1 MKPMRSDSMGMAKG
15 ARAARR
21 ELVEGLLAERER
33 EGLTLSAL
41 ARRSGIPVG
50 TLAGWSWRLR
60 KAKGVAASGVKKSAG
75 FVELVARSAARPSQ
89 AGTRYEIAVRG
100 GRRLLVEGAIDEA
113 ELLRL
118 IRVLEA
124 C

>member
-1 MKPMRSDSMGMAKG
+1 MGMAKG

-60 KAKGVAASGVKKSAG
+60 KAKRVAASGVRSAG

-89 AGTRYEIAVRG
+89 PGARYELALRG
-100 GRRLLVEGAIDEA
+100 GRRLLVEGTIDEA
-113 ELLRL
+113 ELSRL
-118 IRVLEA
+118 IRMLEA

>member
-1 MKPMRSDSMGMAKG
+1 MGMTKS

-21 ELVEGLLAERER
+21 ALVEGLLAERER

-60 KAKGVAASGVKKSAG
+60 KAKVAPVSGVKSGG
-75 FVELVARSAARPSQ
+75 FVELVARSSARPSQ
-89 AGTRYEIAVRG
+89 SGARYEIALRG

-113 ELLRL
+113 ALSRL

>member
-1 MKPMRSDSMGMAKG
+1 MGVNSMGMTKS

-21 ELVEGLLAERER
+21 ALVEGLLAERAR

-50 TLAGWSWRLR
+50 TLAGWAWRLR
-60 KAKGVAASGVKKSAG
+60 KSKRVGASGVKSAG
-75 FVELVARSAARPSQ
+75 FVELVAQSAARPSQ
-89 AGTRYEIAVRG
+89 PGARYEIVVRG
-100 GRRLLVEGAIDEA
+100 GRRLLVEGAIDES